1 MLVKNFKIYS
11 MNLLSMIASL
21 RKFGNFVVGL
31 FPVLGTI
38 LDWLLAPFIRAARV
52 IQARASQQQAE
63 SQKSGAILGNLSSA
77 PEQVDKFLQA
87 PLVKAATPAIRRF
100 YWKDYA
106 QDRLV
111 LERLPQGSLV
121 ILRPLF
127 LTTVALTI
135 LLPLL
140 AVFSKPAVELTTLAG
155 ATGSAPIWSVYLW
168 LVAAALAWGCI
179 LAGSAFCNRIFF
191 CFVAVIYVTLFG
203 ACALF
208 IPRSFGNAL
217 LPIVVFLA
225 LNFSERTLKK
235 PAAVDGILS
244 ALVALV
250 VGAPT
255 GVYLLALTP
264 LQPLFKPFVLESGIV
279 IGALFALSITTFTR
293 GRGGRFEK
301 IQRSS
306 GLGAVRL
313 SALLRQPISIAASA
327 LVLSAITLVF
337 LITLVCRGGAAA
349 FAGQLLSEMSLW
361 NGYLWPVWYFIGIGI
376 VFKLIKNT
384 KVITKSIK
392 EALPGA
398 LYLPV
403 VVLLLVAGSVL
414 MWRNNLVNWALPYDY
429 LSAIAVPF
437 YNGTKW
443 YWSESINSFS
453 AGVLKWVFLFDLIA
467 MVWLLAK
474 KRLHAESAA
483 SLLYFS
489 ALSWFAVTEY
499 MFQWLSFGRSPAH
512 SVILLMTFSM
522 WLLWL
527 FHTVGLEMSLQTSK
541 TFPSI
546 GRLAIFGSIV
556 LFALLEIHARCAI
569 KDYGVMNEI
578 FLYMFRG
585 IIDVGLPYFLYVFAS
600 RRFQQLPLKIA
611 EIFQIFCAGAILT
624 YPLNVLDKLA
634 LGGWSWPGLSAIWQ
648 DEITTFTNKGF
659 IAAQEPA
666 LSLLSIA
673 LRSAVFVAALASV
686 TLLVSYQRKLS
697 NSTKTGT
704 KSSTKT
710 GTKSST
716 QKNTN
721 TNGDTTTKAAVI
733 FASLA
738 FASGFASFSKTT
750 VDLPLPD
757 HLRVLVAP
765 FHTSLFFDYYL
776 VALYLGAGIAAL
788 ALALIVASSSSRWR
802 WLWACLVAFAVN
814 FLISWAWPGQEVWL
828 RSTGM
833 LESGALIAAVVF
845 AYLLLRAIRT
855 IEGQSAT
862 AERPTVTLLELNLVA
877 VLMLS
882 CLVYSACQQLPK
894 AAMQPANFS
903 LAPGLKVPARFGQP
917 LLKANSAVYT
927 LKEPDGASILTISQ
941 IESNGRDLKTIML
954 DLVSQTQAAKLLPN
968 FKVLGAQDYS
978 RYAPSALALE
988 FSYDLLNPSEPGAKV
1003 TMSGITVLK
1012 LGLSNKVEYYCMRA
1026 TPVDMD
1032 VRRYDLIRVLQSSN

>member
-1 MLVKNFKIYS
+1 

-52 IQARASQQQAE
+52 ARGRANQQAG
-63 SQKSGAILGNLSSA
+63 SPKSGPILGNLSSA

-111 LERLPQGSLV
+111 LERLPPGSLV
-121 ILRPLF
+121 ILRALF
-127 LTTVALTI
+127 LVTVALTI
-135 LLPLL
+135 LLPML
-140 AVFSKPAVELTTLAG
+140 AVFSKPAVDLTTLAG
-155 ATGSAPIWSVYLW
+155 TTGSAPIWSVYLW

-208 IPRSFGNAL
+208 IPRSYGNAL

-235 PAAVDGILS
+235 PAAIDGILS

-264 LQPLFKPFVLESGIV
+264 LQPLFKPFVLESGMV
-279 IGALFALSITTFTR
+279 IGALLALSITTFTR
-293 GRGGRFEK
+293 GRGGHFEK
-301 IQRSS
+301 IPSS
-306 GLGAVRL
+306 VGLGALRL

-327 LVLSAITLVF
+327 LVLSVITLVF
-337 LITLVCRGGAAA
+337 LITLLCRGGASA

-414 MWRNNLVNWALPYDY
+414 MWRNDLVNWAMPYDY

-474 KRLHAESAA
+474 KRLHEESAA

-489 ALSWFAVTEY
+489 ALSWFAVAEY
-499 MFQWLSFGRSPAH
+499 MFQWLSFGRSPVH
-512 SVILLMTFSM
+512 SVILLMTFAM

-600 RRFQQLPLKIA
+600 RRFQQLPLRIA

-686 TLLVSYQRKLS
+686 AMLVSYQRKLS
-697 NSTKTGT
+697 ENTQNSTNSTNST
-704 KSSTKT
+704 NSST
-710 GTKSST
+710 G
-716 QKNTN
+716 
-721 TNGDTTTKAAVI
+721 GDTTTTTTTKAAVI

-788 ALALIVASSSSRWR
+788 ALALIVSSSSSKWR
-802 WLWACLVAFAVN
+802 WLWACVVAFAVN

-833 LESGALIAAVVF
+833 LESGALIAAVIF
-845 AYLLLRAIRT
+845 AYLLLRAIRV
-855 IEGQSAT
+855 IEIQSAT

-877 VLMLS
+877 VIMLG
-882 CLVYSACQQLPK
+882 CLLYSACQQLPK
-894 AAMQPANFS
+894 ATMVPANFS
-903 LAPGLKVPARFGQP
+903 ALPRLKVPARFGQP
-917 LLKANSAVYT
+917 LIKGNSALYT
-927 LKEPDGASILTISQ
+927 LRESDGASTLTVSQ
-941 IESNGRDLKTIML
+941 IDSNGRDLKTIML
-954 DLVSQTQAAKLLPN
+954 DLVNQTQAAKLLPN

-988 FSYDLLNPSEPGAKV
+988 FSYDLLNPNDPGAKV
-1003 TMSGITVLK
+1003 AMSGITVLK
-1012 LGLSNKVEYYCMRA
+1012 MGSLSNKVEYYCMRA

>member
-1 MLVKNFKIYS
+1 

-38 LDWLLAPFIRAARV
+38 LDWLLAPLIRAARV
-52 IQARASQQQAE
+52 IQARVVKPTNSEQTTG
-63 SQKSGAILGNLSSA
+63 SILGNLSPA
-77 PEQVDKFLQA
+77 PEQVDKFLKA

-111 LERLPQGSLV
+111 LERLPPGSLV

-127 LTTVALTI
+127 LVTVALTI

-140 AVFSKPAVELTTLAG
+140 AVFSKPAVDLTTLAG

-179 LAGSAFCNRIFF
+179 LSGSAFCNRIFF
-191 CFVAVIYVTLFG
+191 CFVAVIYVILFG

-208 IPRSFGNAL
+208 IPRSYGNAL

-244 ALVALV
+244 VLVALV

-293 GRGGRFEK
+293 GRGGHFEK
-301 IQRSS
+301 IPSSS

-313 SALLRQPISIAASA
+313 SALLRQPISISASA
-327 LVLSAITLVF
+327 LILSVITLVF
-337 LITLVCRGGAAA
+337 LMTLISRGGAAA

-403 VVLLLVAGSVL
+403 VVLLLVVGSVL
-414 MWRNNLVNWALPYDY
+414 MWRNDLVNWALPYDY

-437 YNGTKW
+437 YKGTKW
-443 YWSESINSFS
+443 YWSESVNSFS

-474 KRLHAESAA
+474 KRFHAESAA

-489 ALSWFAVTEY
+489 ALCCFAVTEY
-499 MFQWLSFGRSPAH
+499 MFQWLSFGRSPGH
-512 SVILLMTFSM
+512 SVILLMTFAM

-569 KDYGVMNEI
+569 KDYGVMNQI
-578 FLYMFRG
+578 CLYMFRG

-634 LGGWSWPGLSAIWQ
+634 LGGWSLPRLSAIWQ

-686 TLLVSYQRKLS
+686 ALLVSYQRKLS
-697 NSTKTGT
+697 NGTEKNTEKSTEISTQESTKN
-704 KSSTKT
+704 
-710 GTKSST
+710 
-716 QKNTN
+716 NTS
-721 TNGDTTTKAAVI
+721 GDTTTKAAVI

-757 HLRVLVAP
+757 QLRVLVAP

-788 ALALIVASSSSRWR
+788 ILALIVASSSSRWR

-833 LESGALIAAVVF
+833 LESGALIAAVIFV
-845 AYLLLRAIRT
+845 YLLLRAIRI

-877 VLMLS
+877 VMMLC
-882 CLVYSACQQLPK
+882 CLLYSACQQLPK
-894 AAMQPANFS
+894 AAMQSANFS
-903 LAPGLKVPARFGQP
+903 LIPGLKVPARFGQP

-927 LKEPDGASILTISQ
+927 LKESDGASILTISQ
-941 IESNGRDLKTIML
+941 IESNGRDLKTVML
-954 DLVSQTQAAKLLPN
+954 DLVTQTQAAKLLPN

-988 FSYDLLNPSEPGAKV
+988 FSYDLLNPNYPGAKV
-1003 TMSGITVLK
+1003 AMSGITVLK
-1012 LGLSNKVEYYCMRA
+1012 LGRQGNTVEYYCMRA

>member
-1 MLVKNFKIYS
+1 

-52 IQARASQQQAE
+52 AQARANQQAA
-63 SQKSGAILGNLSSA
+63 SQKSGAIA

-87 PLVKAATPAIRRF
+87 PLVKAATPALRRF

-111 LERLPQGSLV
+111 LERLPAGSLV

-127 LTTVALTI
+127 LVTVALTI

-140 AVFSKPAVELTTLAG
+140 AVFSKPAVDLTTLAG

-208 IPRSFGNAL
+208 IPRSYGNAL

-235 PAAVDGILS
+235 PAAIDGILS

-279 IGALFALSITTFTR
+279 IGALFALSITSFTR
-293 GRGGRFEK
+293 GRGGHFER
-301 IQRSS
+301 IQGSG

-414 MWRNNLVNWALPYDY
+414 MWRNDLVNWALPYDY

-453 AGVLKWVFLFDLIA
+453 AAVLKWVFLFDLIA

-512 SVILLMTFSM
+512 SVILLMTFAM

-541 TFPSI
+541 TFPSM

-569 KDYGVMNEI
+569 KDYGVINEI

-634 LGGWSWPGLSAIWQ
+634 LGGWSLSGLSAIWQ

-686 TLLVSYQRKLS
+686 TWLVNYQRELS
-697 NSTKTGT
+697 ISTK
-704 KSSTKT
+704 KD
-710 GTKSST
+710 T

-721 TNGDTTTKAAVI
+721 NNTSGDTTKAAVI

-788 ALALIVASSSSRWR
+788 ALALIVANSSSRWR

-845 AYLLLRAIRT
+845 AYLLLRAIGI

-882 CLVYSACQQLPK
+882 CLLYSAYQQLPK

-917 LLKANSAVYT
+917 LLKASSAVYT

-941 IESNGRDLKTIML
+941 IDSNGRDLKTIMV
-954 DLVSQTQAAKLLPN
+954 DLVTQTQAAKLLPN

-988 FSYDLLNPSEPGAKV
+988 FSYDLLNPRDPAAKV

-1012 LGLSNKVEYYCMRA
+1012 LSLSNKVEYYCMRA

>member
-52 IQARASQQQAE
+52 AQGRANQQAG
-63 SQKSGAILGNLSSA
+63 SQKSGAILGNLPPA
-77 PEQVDKFLQA
+77 PEHVEKFLQA

-111 LERLPQGSLV
+111 LERLPPGSLV

-127 LTTVALTI
+127 LVTVALTI
-135 LLPLL
+135 LLPML
-140 AVFSKPAVELTTLAG
+140 AVFSKPAVDLTTLAG

-208 IPRSFGNAL
+208 IPRSYGNAL

-235 PAAVDGILS
+235 PAAFDGILS
-244 ALVALV
+244 ALVALA

-293 GRGGRFEK
+293 GRGGHFEK
-301 IQRSS
+301 IQSSS

-327 LVLSAITLVF
+327 LVLSVITLVF
-337 LITLVCRGGAAA
+337 LITLVFRGGAAA

-414 MWRNNLVNWALPYDY
+414 MWRNDLVNWALSYDH

-474 KRLHAESAA
+474 KRLHAESVA

-499 MFQWLSFGRSPAH
+499 MFQWLSFGRSPVH
-512 SVILLMTFSM
+512 SVILLMTFAM

-527 FHTVGLEMSLQTSK
+527 FHTVGLEMSLQTSR

-624 YPLNVLDKLA
+624 YPLNVIDKLA
-634 LGGWSWPGLSAIWQ
+634 LGGWSLPGLSVVWQ
-648 DEITTFTNKGF
+648 DEISTFTNRGF

-686 TLLVSYQRKLS
+686 AMLVSYQKKLS
-697 NSTKTGT
+697 N
-704 KSSTKT
+704 
-710 GTKSST
+710 
-716 QKNTN
+716 NTS
-721 TNGDTTTKAAVI
+721 GDTTTKAAVI

-776 VALYLGAGIAAL
+776 VALYMGAGIAAL
-788 ALALIVASSSSRWR
+788 ALALIVSSSSSKWR
-802 WLWACLVAFAVN
+802 WLWACVVAFAVN

-833 LESGALIAAVVF
+833 LESGALVAAVVF
-845 AYLLLRAIRT
+845 AYLLVRAIRI
-855 IEGQSAT
+855 IEIQSAT
-862 AERPTVTLLELNLVA
+862 AERPTVTLLELNVVA
-877 VLMLS
+877 VMML
-882 CLVYSACQQLPK
+882 CGLLYSACQQLPK

-917 LLKANSAVYT
+917 LVKGNSALYT
-927 LKEPDGASILTISQ
+927 LKESDGASILTISQ
-941 IESNGRDLKTIML
+941 IDSNGRDLKTIML

-988 FSYDLLNPSEPGAKV
+988 FSYDLLNSNDPSAKV

-1012 LGLSNKVEYYCMRA
+1012 LSLNNKVEYYCMRA